1 VGEDDVALA
10 SDDLTGQSIAHY
22 QIVRLLGRGGMGVV
36 YAAEDARLRRPAA
49 LKVLAPR
56 LAADRRALERFTRE
70 AQAASV
76 LNHPNIATIYD
87 VGEHRGGA
95 YIAME
100 LLEGATVADRLQSG
114 PLAFATALKIADDV
128 LDGLRAAHE
137 AGIVHRDIK
146 PANLFVTSR
155 GMTKI
160 LDFGIAKDVGTA
172 DAATRL
178 SAALTADG
186 EALGTLGYMAP
197 EQVRGEPVD
206 GRVDLFAMGAVIYEM
221 ATGVRPFRGETPGV
235 LVDAVLNRQPV
246 PPSQL
251 NPALP
256 VALDAVVARCLAK
269 HREDRY
275 PDAASLQAAL
285 RSLRV
290 SADPQPARDR
300 ARQRWTFIAAVG
312 LAAGLVA
319 AAAWLAV
326 PRTPRLTER
335 DRLVLAD
342 VDNQTGDPV
351 FDDVLRQGL
360 AIQLAQSPYLSL
372 LPDRQIHQTLQRM
385 QRPTETPLTL
395 AVAREICERN
405 GAAAVVS
412 GAIARVGAAYVLGL
426 RAEHCVSGEVIDDQQ
441 SRADSAEAVLVEL
454 SRMTAL
460 FRTRVGESLAS
471 VERHSRGLPDATT
484 ASIQALKAYAQ
495 GVQAAYGVSPAAAVP
510 HFQRAIE
517 LDPGFAMAHASLGIT
532 YSGLGE
538 STRASESTTRAYEL
552 RVRATDPERF
562 FIAAMYDR
570 QVTGNLERLLQTY
583 EAWAATYPR
592 DQVVHGLMSGFAT
605 HGTGQYERAL
615 AAARRAVE
623 LGPPNAISHVS
634 LGNALLRL
642 GRVGEAEEI
651 VSSRPPEE
659 EAFFADLRYRL
670 AVVRADPAGMAA
682 AVAAA
687 RGRDG
692 VEDMLSHLQALESA
706 RTGLIADARRLSKSA
721 VDQARQSGRAE
732 RAGLFAGAAALWEA
746 WLGDPRA
753 ARQLAESALALSRGR
768 DVQYAAAL
776 AMAIVRLDARART
789 LADDLAAR
797 FPEDTCTRFI
807 YLPVLRAQLL
817 LNEGRPE
824 EAVAILEPGRRYDL
838 ATPGVPFY
846 GFYAELMPVYVRGLA
861 LLAAGQ
867 WDAAARELA
876 PMVQQ
881 PHLVVSDPAGALAQ
895 LARARALAR
904 AGDATE
910 ARAAYT
916 ALLEQVW
923 RSADSGFAPA
933 DAARAE
939 LARLALP

>member
-1 VGEDDVALA
+1 MALA
-10 SDDLTGQSIAHY
+10 SDDLTGQTIGHY

-36 YAAEDARLRRPAA
+36 YAAEDERLRRPAA
-49 LKVLAPR
+49 LKFLAPR
-56 LAADRRALERFTRE
+56 LAADRLALERFTRE
-70 AQAASV
+70 AQAASA
-76 LNHPNIATIYD
+76 LNHPNIATIYEI
-87 VGEHRGGA
+87 GEHSGGA
-95 YIAME
+95 FIAME
-100 LLEGATVADRLQSG
+100 LLDGATVAERLQTG
-114 PLAFATALKIADDV
+114 PLDFAVLLKIADDV
-128 LDGLRAAHE
+128 LEGLRAAHE
-137 AGIVHRDIK
+137 AGVVHRDIK

-160 LDFGIAKDVGTA
+160 LDFGIAKDLGTA
-172 DAATRL
+172 DASTRL

-235 LVDAVLNRQPV
+235 LVDAVLNREPI
-246 PPSQL
+246 PPSHL
-251 NPALP
+251 NPAVP
-256 VALDAVVARCLAK
+256 PGFDALAARCLAK
-269 HREDRY
+269 HRDDRY
-275 PDAASLQAAL
+275 PGAAAL
-285 RSLRV
+285 QDALRTLV
-290 SADPQPARDR
+290 ISSDRQPAGGR
-300 ARQRWTFIAAVG
+300 ATRRWQWVAAIG
-312 LAAGLVA
+312 LAIGLVTA
-319 AAAWLAV
+319 LAWLAV
-326 PRTPRLTER
+326 PRAPRLTER
-335 DRLVLAD
+335 DRLVLAE

-385 QRPTETPLTL
+385 QRPVETQLTL

-405 GAAAVVS
+405 GAAAVVN
-412 GAIARVGAAYVLGL
+412 GAIARVGAEYVLGL
-426 RAEHCVSGEVIDDQQ
+426 RAEHCDSGEVIDDQQ
-441 SRADSAEAVLVEL
+441 SRAASAEAVLTEL
-454 SRMTAL
+454 SRMTTV

-471 VERHSRGLPDATT
+471 VERHSRALPDATT
-484 ASIQALKAYAQ
+484 ASIQALKAYAK
-495 GVQAAYGVSPAAAVP
+495 GVQAMYGVSPAAAVP

-552 RVRATDPERF
+552 RARATDPERF

-583 EAWAATYPR
+583 EAWAATYRR

-642 GRVGEAEEI
+642 GRVSEAEEI
-651 VSSRPPEE
+651 ASSRPPEE
-659 EAFFADLRYRL
+659 QAFFADLRYRL

-692 VEDMLSHLQALESA
+692 AEDMLSHLQALESA
-706 RTGLIADARRLSKSA
+706 RMGRLAEARRLSRAA

-732 RAGLFAGAAALWEA
+732 RAGLFAAGAALWEA
-746 WLGDPRA
+746 RMGDPEA
-753 ARQLAESALALSRGR
+753 ARRLAESALALSRGR

-776 AMAIVRLDARART
+776 TMAVVRLDARARM

-797 FPEDTCTRFI
+797 FPEDTCTRSI
-807 YLPVLRAQLL
+807 YVPVLRAQLL
-817 LNEGRPE
+817 LNDGRAQ

-846 GFYAELMPVYVRGLA
+846 AFFAELMPVYVRGLA
-861 LLAAGQ
+861 HLAAGE

-876 PMVQQ
+876 PMVRQ
-881 PHLVVSDPAGALAQ
+881 PHLVGSDPAGALAQ
-895 LARARALAR
+895 LARARALAH
-904 AGDATE
+904 AGNVTE

-916 ALLEQVW
+916 TLLEQVW
-923 RSADSGFAPA
+923 RDADSGFAPA
-933 DAARAE
+933 AAARAG
-939 LARLALP
+939 LTRLALP

>member
-1 VGEDDVALA
+1 VEDDVALA

-36 YAAEDARLRRPAA
+36 YAAEDERLRRPAA
-49 LKVLAPR
+49 LKFLAPR

-70 AQAASV
+70 AQAASA
-76 LNHPNIATIYD
+76 LNHPNIATIYEI
-87 VGEHRGGA
+87 GEHRGGA

-100 LLEGATVADRLQSG
+100 LLEGATLAERLQSG
-114 PLAFATALKIADDV
+114 PLDVATLLKIADDV
-128 LDGLRAAHE
+128 LEGLRAAHE

-172 DAATRL
+172 DDATRL
-178 SAALTADG
+178 AAALTTEG

-206 GRVDLFAMGAVIYEM
+206 GRVDLFAMGAVIHEM
-221 ATGVRPFRGETPGV
+221 ATGVRPFDGETPGV
-235 LVDAVLNRQPV
+235 LVDAVLNRQPM

-251 NPALP
+251 NSTLP
-256 VALDAVVARCLAK
+256 VEFDTVVARCLAK

-285 RSLRV
+285 RSLLV
-290 SADPQPARDR
+290 SAEPQPARGR
-300 ARQRWTFIAAVG
+300 ARHRRSFIAAAG

-319 AAAWLAV
+319 AIAWLTV

-372 LPDRQIHQTLQRM
+372 LPDRHIHQTLQRM
-385 QRPTETPLTL
+385 QRPSETRLTL

-412 GAIARVGAAYVLGL
+412 GAIARVGAVYVLGL

-441 SRADSAEAVLVEL
+441 ARAASAEDVLTEL
-454 SRMTAL
+454 SRMTTV

-471 VERHSRGLPDATT
+471 VERHHRALPDATT
-484 ASIQALKAYAQ
+484 TSVEALKAYAK
-495 GVQAAYGVSPAAAVP
+495 GVQAMYAVSPAAAVP
-510 HFQRAIE
+510 HFQRAVD
-517 LDPGFAMAHASLGIT
+517 LDSGFAMAHASLGIT

-538 STRASESTTRAYEL
+538 ATRASESTTRAYEL
-552 RVRATDPERF
+552 RARATDLERF

-592 DQVVHGLMSGFAT
+592 DQLVHGLLSGFAT

-634 LGNALLRL
+634 LATVLLRL
-642 GRVGEAEEI
+642 GRIGEAEQI
-651 VSSRPPEE
+651 ASARPADE

-670 AVVRADPAGMAA
+670 AVVRADAAGMAA

-706 RTGLIADARRLSKSA
+706 RTGRLVDARRLSRSA

-732 RAGLFAGAAALWEA
+732 RAGLFAAGAALWEA
-746 WLGDPRA
+746 WLGDPDA
-753 ARQLAESALALSRGR
+753 ARRLAESALALSRGR

-776 AMAIVRLDARART
+776 TMAVVRVDARARM

-824 EAVAILEPGRRYDL
+824 DAVAILEPGRRYDL

-846 GFYAELMPVYVRGLA
+846 AFFAELMPVYVRGLA
-861 LLAAGQ
+861 HLGAGQ
-867 WDAAARELA
+867 WDVAVRELA

-881 PHLVVSDPAGALAQ
+881 PHLVGSDPAGALAQ

-904 AGDATE
+904 AGNVAE

-916 ALLEQVW
+916 TLLDQVW
-923 RSADSGFAPA
+923 RPADSGFAPA
-933 DAARAE
+933 EAARAE